1 MASTILLTTVSIAA
15 INGVLALLLMIA
27 ERFLANYGQVK
38 ISINE
43 ERELEVRGGSTLLS
57 TLNSQ
62 KIFLPSACG
71 GRGTCAYCKCKITEG
86 AGPLLP
92 TEAPLLNVAEIQN
105 QIRIACQVKVKQA
118 MKIFIPEALFNIR
131 EFEAEVSLI
140 EDLTYD
146 VKKVRLKLI
155 NPPQIRFRPGQY
167 VQLNTQPY
175 PGVKERVSRAY
186 SIASPAAGE
195 LNQIDLIIRLVP
207 EGICTTWVHQH
218 LKTGDRLTF
227 VGPMGEFGIH
237 GNNEEMILIAGGS
250 GMAPMVPILHELAG
264 RQSDRKITYFF
275 GANTLKDLFYV
286 DEMRSLEKK
295 LTHFQFMP
303 VVVNPGS
310 ENPWEGATGLVTEP
324 LESFLKSRNHSG
336 TQGYLCGSPG
346 MIHACI
352 RLLNQYGIK
361 DDQIFYDPFS

>member
-1 MASTILLTTVSIAA
+1 MASTILLTTLSIAG

-43 ERELEVRGGSTLLS
+43 ERELEVQGGSTLLA

-92 TEAPLLNVAEIQN
+92 TEAPLLSSDEIQD

-118 MKIFIPEALFNIR
+118 MKISIPEDLFNIR
-131 EFEAEVSLI
+131 EFSAEVILM

-155 NPPQIRFRPGQY
+155 DPPQIRFRPGQY

-186 SIASPAAGE
+186 SIASPADE
-195 LNQIDLIIRLVP
+195 QTQIDLLIRLVP
-207 EGICTTWVHQH
+207 EGICTTWVHQV
-218 LKTGDRLTF
+218 LKTGDRVTF
-227 VGPMGEFGIH
+227 VGPMGDFGIH
-237 GNNEEMILIAGGS
+237 GNDEEMIMIAGGS

-264 RQSDRKITYFF
+264 QQSDRRITYFF
-275 GANTLKDLFYV
+275 GANTLKDLFYM
-286 DEMRSLEKK
+286 DEMRGLEKR
-295 LTHFQFMP
+295 LPHFKFMP
-303 VVVNPGS
+303 AVASPGS
-310 ENPWEGATGLVTEP
+310 EDHWDGATGLITEP
-324 LESFLKSRNHSG
+324 LEAFLKSGIQSD
-336 TQGYLCGSPG
+336 TQAYLCGSPG

-352 RLLNQYGIK
+352 KLFNQYGIK
-361 DDQIFYDPFS
+361 EDRIFYDPFS